1 MATNLRRFP
10 FLTQAADQER
20 MPVALLSGFLGSGK
34 TTLVNALLRDP
45 RLADTAVAVNEFGL
59 VPIDRDLIDHG
70 PDKTVVLANGCLC
83 CNLAGDLE
91 SAMMRLFT
99 RRADGV
105 IPQFKRLI
113 VEPSGLA
120 DPAPIAQAILR
131 NPTMAPI
138 MRLATIV
145 TLVDSQFGLV
155 QLANHPE
162 TRKQAALAERIVL
175 TKPDLVD
182 TEMSDALRA
191 ALRTVNGP
199 APVLVVEKGDVDP
212 AMLFPPDFLSPD
224 AAPTR
229 TFALSSSWLAEG
241 VDPAHTTRIAS
252 VALMAEAPLDWRE
265 FDAWLKPIR
274 LGHADTLLRIKG
286 IMNIA
291 GVAGP
296 VVIQGVHHVLNNPV
310 VLDAWPGEDRRSRL
324 VLIGDPDTMAYARLR
339 WEAALPGL
347 AAK

>member
-1 MATNLRRFP
+1 MTTNVRRFP
-10 FLTQAADQER
+10 FLTQAVDQGR

-59 VPIDRDLIDHG
+59 IPIDRDLIDHG

-131 NPTMAPI
+131 NPTMART
-138 MRLATIV
+138 MRLAAIV
-145 TLVDSQFGLV
+145 TSVDSQFGLA

-191 ALRTVNGP
+191 ALRTVNGF
-199 APVLVVEKGDVDP
+199 APILAAERGDIDP
-212 AMLFPPDFLSPD
+212 TMLFPPDFLSPD
-224 AAPTR
+224 TAPVGAVAARP
-229 TFALSSSWLAEG
+229 LWLAEP
-241 VDPAHTTRIAS
+241 VDPAHTARIAS
-252 VALMAEAPLDWRE
+252 VALTAEAPLDWQV
-265 FDAWLKPIR
+265 FDAWLKPVR

-310 VLDAWPGEDRRSRL
+310 VLDAWPSEDRRSRL
-324 VLIGDPDTMAYARLR
+324 VLIGDPDTMAHARQS
-339 WEAALPGL
+339 WEAALPSL
-347 AAK
+347 AAR